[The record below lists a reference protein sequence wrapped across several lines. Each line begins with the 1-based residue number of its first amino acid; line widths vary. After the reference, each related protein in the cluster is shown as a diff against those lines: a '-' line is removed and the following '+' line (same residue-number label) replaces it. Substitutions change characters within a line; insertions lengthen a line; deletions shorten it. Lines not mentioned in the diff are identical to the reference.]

1 MKHKYREIRRWRETH
16 VAKGDLLECYHCQQK
31 IITGTRYERRVYVET
46 SETGNTEVILVMREH
61 LSPGCKEYEK

>member
-1 MKHKYREIRRWRETH
+1 MKRKYREIKKWRAKH
-16 VAKGDLLECYHCQQK
+16 VAKTDLLECYHCQTQ

-46 SETGNTEVILVMREH
+46 SETGNTTAILVMREH